1 MSLAVLAA
9 CRAEKL
15 GLPLIYLFIIAVFE
29 ACSAGVPTRALTGEA
44 TSGAGGDTRA
54 FTTGEATS
62 GAGGDT
68 RATSL
73 DAAGDRST
81 AVL

>member
-9 CRAEKL
+9 CLAEKL

-54 FTTGEATS
+54 
-62 GAGGDT
+62 
-68 RATSL
+68 TSL
-73 DAAGDRST
+73 DAAGDRSVVWT
-81 AVL
+81 SGRSDHCRNG